1 LKIVLKAVKNIWLFL
16 NHKEFG
22 MKERSALSQRII
34 SVISILGLVLAL
46 TAMESPVFAAQQAAP
61 ADQEMTE
68 ESISDEALEPPPA
81 SPIEKAEKDGTAI
94 RLSLIDITKLALQN
108 NIDIAIEE
116 TNERS
121 AQESIKSAYGN
132 YDPSL
137 SFTIGMQSRKSA
149 NTRIDTANPDDKF
162 STSKNLT
169 WNLQY
174 QQQVRTGGNI
184 RANWQSGRSSTDEA
198 FSLYNPN
205 YTAQASVT
213 YTQPLWKNLKI
224 DQNRGNI
231 KLRKLDLESSDSQF
245 RQTVTTQISRIQQ
258 QYWDLVS
265 AIRNYDIQRSA
276 VELAQ
281 RNLRD
286 IKKKVE
292 VGTLAP
298 IEITQANYQVAQ
310 TKMRLINAEDTIH
323 RQMNNMRQ
331 SISSDRNNEIWSQ
344 VIVPTDTPDF
354 REYRIDPET
363 AIETA
368 LQNRPE
374 LLQSDLAL
382 KQSDI
387 NLAMSKNN
395 RKWGFDL
402 SATIGSS
409 GSAGTPG
416 PGFDAP
422 PEYIGG
428 VGTAYDNLF
437 TQGLIN
443 WTLQLTVDIPLRNR
457 AADAS
462 LATQQ
467 ISRQRT
473 LLQRRRQEQ
482 QIQVE
487 IRNALQTIETNRQQV
502 KTNELNRLL
511 AQEQLDGEEK
521 RFGAGLSEFYR
532 VLDQQNR
539 LAEAE
544 NSELG
549 ALIDYKKSIIA
560 LQEAMNTLLE
570 YSDFE
575 ISKSASEHIPDL
587 Y

>member
-1 LKIVLKAVKNIWLFL
+1 
-16 NHKEFG
+16 
-22 MKERSALSQRII
+22 MKERSALPQRIFTAFG
-34 SVISILGLVLAL
+34 ILGLALAL
-46 TAMESPVFAAQQAAP
+46 TAIGSPAVAAQQAATS
-61 ADQEMTE
+61 DQEATE
-68 ESISDEALEPPPA
+68 QSSSDDGLEPLPL
-81 SPIEKAEKDGTAI
+81 SPIEKAERDGTAV
-94 RLSLIDITKLALQN
+94 RLSLKDITKLALQN
-108 NIDIAIEE
+108 NIDIAIED

-121 AQESIKSAYGN
+121 AQENIKSAYGN

-137 SFTIGMQSRKSA
+137 SFSIGATSTKSA
-149 NTRIDTANPDDKF
+149 NTRLDTASAEDIFTTQRGFNW
-162 STSKNLT
+162 TV
-169 WNLQY
+169 QY
-174 QQQVRTGGNI
+174 NQQFRTGGNL
-184 RANWQSGRSSTDEA
+184 RANWQTRRSSTNEA
-198 FSLYNPN
+198 FSFYNPN
-205 YTAQASVT
+205 YNANASVT
-213 YTQPLWKNLKI
+213 YTQPLWRNLKI

-245 RQTVTTQISRIQQ
+245 QQTVTSNISRIQQ

-265 AIRNYDIQRSA
+265 AIKNYDIQRNA
-276 VELAQ
+276 VKLAQ

-286 IKKKVE
+286 IQKKVE

-310 TKMRLINAEDTIH
+310 TKMRLINAEDSIH

-344 VIVPTDTPDF
+344 VIVPTDNPDF
-354 REYRIDPET
+354 REFKIDPET

-368 LQNRPE
+368 LQKRPE
-374 LLQSDLAL
+374 LLQSDLSL

-395 RKWGFDL
+395 RKWGFDV
-402 SATIGSS
+402 SATFGSS
-409 GSAGTPG
+409 GSSGTPG
-416 PGFDAP
+416 ANIEAP
-422 PEYIGG
+422 PQYIGG

-443 WTLQLTVDIPLRNR
+443 WSVSLDVSIPLMNR
-457 AADAS
+457 SADAN

-473 LLQRRRQEQ
+473 ILQRRKLEQ

-511 AQEQLDGEEK
+511 AQEQLDGENK
-521 RFGAGLSEFYR
+521 RFEAGLSEFYR

-544 NSELG
+544 NGELS
-549 ALIDYKKSIIA
+549 ALIEYKKSIIS

-570 YSDFE
+570 FSDFE

>member
-1 LKIVLKAVKNIWLFL
+1 
-16 NHKEFG
+16 
-22 MKERSALSQRII
+22 MKERSALPQRII
-34 SVISILGLVLAL
+34 SVISILGLVLIP
-46 TAMESPVFAAQQAAP
+46 TSMEPPIFAAQQAAP
-61 ADQEMTE
+61 ADQEATVT
-68 ESISDEALEPPPA
+68 SPNDEALEPPPE

-121 AQESIKSAYGN
+121 AQESIKSAYGS

-137 SFTIGMQSRKSA
+137 RFTAGLDSSKRA
-149 NTRIDTANPDDKF
+149 NTNVATATEGSTF
-162 STSKNLT
+162 STSRGYS
-169 WNLQY
+169 WNVSYDQPF
-174 QQQVRTGGNI
+174 RTGGTLS
-184 RANWQSGRSSTDEA
+184 ANWQTSRSSSDAA

-205 YTAQASVT
+205 YTTRGSVT

-265 AIRNYDIQRSA
+265 AIRNYDIQRNA

-286 IKKKVE
+286 VTKKVE
-292 VGTLAP
+292 VGTLAQ

-354 REYRIDPET
+354 REYKIDPET

-368 LQNRPE
+368 LQKRPE
-374 LLQSDLAL
+374 LLQSDLAI

-395 RKWGFDL
+395 RNGGVDL
-402 SATIGSS
+402 QASFGSQ
-409 GSAGTPG
+409 GDAGTPG
-416 PGFDAP
+416 RPDFNAP
-422 PEYIGG
+422 PEYVGG

-443 WTLQLTVDIPLRNR
+443 WSFQVTVNIPLMNR
-457 AADAS
+457 AADAN

-511 AQEQLDGEEK
+511 AQEQLDGENK
-521 RFGAGLSEFYR
+521 RFEAGLSEFYR

-575 ISKSASEHIPDL
+575 ISKSATEHIPDL